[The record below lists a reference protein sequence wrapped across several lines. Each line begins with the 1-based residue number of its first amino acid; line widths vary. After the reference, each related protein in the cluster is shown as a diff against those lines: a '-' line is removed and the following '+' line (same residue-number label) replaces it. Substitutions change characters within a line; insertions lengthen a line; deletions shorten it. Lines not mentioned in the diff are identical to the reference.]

1 MSQVHTEYGPGR
13 IIDQETVRGRTQYKV
28 AGAGFEV
35 WVDQTKLA
43 WAPLDS
49 DNSTELPYNP
59 DPQHDAIGT
68 FGDDDSSTIQPI
80 HHIDADERLTPSDS
94 ITFEEGED
102 SGSPEPD
109 GDLFAKHAFSPHNL
123 VLNHPRVQQIIR
135 DQASG
140 MAKSMIP
147 QGLVPEKA
155 IDWVSDKAGDYVPG
169 HAQGYMVGHGINMVN
184 NHVNQALDAI
194 APGSGWGDLIKSGS
208 HHEANPAALALP
220 LLRTVGPALIGDM
233 FGGGGDEGG
242 APAEGGDPTDMG
254 GGWGELVKDAYA
266 RPAGLSDKFIDI
278 TAGADYHNNPVAQFR
293 HDPDAYINRIGHLM
307 DEGLNPRFAEYM
319 DLVEADSSIRT
330 AAWKDVRAKA
340 MRLKRDGHVTV
351 KDLAPNRIMASVVG
365 DHGTYDVLILKNGSF
380 GGLGSGT
387 GSHAISNWHCAC
399 EWGKWAF
406 RRKFTYVGRL
416 CSHAY
421 ASYLTMQSSH
431 LTNQPR
437 QTKRP
442 TRAPKQDRGLT
453 FPYLKGGSLRTA
465 DNLQNGPER
474 LTPEMVVNDTDDA
487 HTLLDVTK
495 DERTETGPDDV
506 VSDKDIVHFA
516 RMMRDYEVAQRPYP
530 RELVAFLARYAS
542 ESDDVPSDYRAPE
555 IEDSRPA
562 LDTLRSDAHTSQEGN
577 FGSMADEVHR
587 IQDAVEDARSHGVDA
602 DRFVAMVRKVAEG
615 DGDQNGWKSFQ
626 DGGRTVYR
634 QDGNS
639 KGYSQEGDKFSP
651 VNFNGRGDQGPEENR
666 YEMNGSG
673 YQDFTKVQDSK
684 GRDLYRGN
692 NPWQKPEGFAVNP
705 DGAVDNVLFDGQGQ
719 KGDSDNRYDLASG
732 DDPVS
737 ENFQNFLKNNPGAP
751 APAPTPQEPKKTG
764 PEDSGSADKPGV
776 GGQPDKQ
783 PGAGGAP
790 GAAPAPGGGGYTP
803 PGGGQTSGTIAD
815 GGVAGAENGDNSAI
829 TKSMLDADGNYT
841 VKGGETW
848 SDIAQRTTGDMN
860 NYQKMFDQQKGGA
873 GSNIDSLAEGTKINL
888 KDFANDTGNNG
899 VRGDV
904 TNPGDG
910 GADKDIATVD
920 SVNTSAPAAT
930 TDAVTPPPAADT
942 SAVGSAAADG
952 VDAGA
957 SLGAP
962 APAPNTVAQEPT
974 PAPTPTAGQEAKASL
989 RTARDWL
996 RWAAEGDGS
1005 TTSTSTTS
1013 SGSPGAAPAAN
1024 PATDPS
1030 ASATPGVTTPAQ
1042 PNTSATSST
1051 SATAPGTPTAS
1062 DMYDPEDPSQA
1073 AEQESSPA
1081 NPGSETTQSGGNQ
1094 FDMGGLGGGMGGG
1107 MSGMGDM
1114 LGQGLGAATDIA
1126 SGLGD
1131 ALPGIVDMAG
1141 SIASGIGSIFASR
1154 QDFDDW
1160 VRYAYPAGGGDDY
1173 DPKTLPHIPFNGSG
1187 NPGPLDYSTSEEYAD
1202 KARKGMDDVTDLG
1215 SGDLTKSMGEWQK
1228 QGAYHQDWTDE
1239 RQVQPADRSL
1249 QDLRGRSPHRE
1260 DTWRDL
1266 PDEDEDGDPYR
1277 EASIGYSTADDSDIV
1292 RSFQA
1297 SLGETVLGQNSR
1309 GSSRF
1314 DDIAGAAQG
1323 FLRTAGRHFSLAEQ
1337 SELIREGD
1345 KGGARNLD
1353 SLNLAGTHYED
1364 MNSLGW

>member
-123 VLNHPRVQQIIR
+123 VMNHPRVQQIIR

-184 NHVNQALDAI
+184 NQVNQALDAI

-555 IEDSRPA
+555 IEDSRSA
-562 LDTLRSDAHTSQEGN
+562 LETLRNDAHTSQEGN

-602 DRFVAMVRKVAEG
+602 DRFVAMVKQA
-615 DGDQNGWKSFQ
+615 
-626 DGGRTVYR
+626 
-634 QDGNS
+634 
-639 KGYSQEGDKFSP
+639 
-651 VNFNGRGDQGPEENR
+651 EENNADSR
-666 YEMNGSG
+666 SG
-673 YQDFTKVQDSK
+673 VQKATDYI
-684 GRDLYRGN
+684 LN
-692 NPWQKPEGFAVNP
+692 
-705 DGAVDNVLFDGQGQ
+705 
-719 KGDSDNRYDLASG
+719 
-732 DDPVS
+732 
-737 ENFQNFLKNNPGAP
+737 
-751 APAPTPQEPKKTG
+751 
-764 PEDSGSADKPGV
+764 
-776 GGQPDKQ
+776 
-783 PGAGGAP
+783 AP
-790 GAAPAPGGGGYTP
+790 GAMGQSIEDALSLPARVRYTKNPETDTYNWSLDKTRNNGETAEESSSSQNENKKTESAQPTAPGKKNFYQENYGAGDNVKGNAPGEVGDVGPKVQGPGLNGDAPGATPPAQVQGPGLNGDAPGATPEQQQTQTVNQTNSGGGNKGYTA

-815 GGVAGAENGDNSAI
+815 GGVAGAENGNNDAI
-829 TKSMLDADGNYT
+829 TKTSPHVDANGMYT
-841 VKGGETW
+841 VQKGDTW

-860 NYQKMFDQQKGGA
+860 KYQEMYDANKGTA
-873 GSNIDSLAEGTKINL
+873 GGNIDSLAEGTQVNL
-888 KDFANDTGNNG
+888 KDFLNDKGNNG

-920 SVNTSAPAAT
+920 PVNTPAPAAT
-930 TDAVTPPPAADT
+930 TDAVTPAATDASGIGSVGGVGAGTVTPPPAAAET
-942 SAVGSAAADG
+942 QTPAADSASGIGG
-952 VDAGA
+952 VGGVGKAG
-957 SLGAP
+957 
-962 APAPNTVAQEPT
+962 
-974 PAPTPTAGQEAKASL
+974 SL

-1042 PNTSATSST
+1042 PNTSGTSST

-1131 ALPGIVDMAG
+1131 ALPGIADMAG

-1202 KARKGMDDVTDLG
+1202 KARKGMDDVTDLKKHNVNF
-1215 SGDLTKSMGEWQK
+1215 SQK
-1228 QGAYHQDWTDE
+1228 NLKQ
-1239 RQVQPADRSL
+1239 S
-1249 QDLRGRSPHRE
+1249 SFE
-1260 DTWRDL
+1260 DD
-1266 PDEDEDGDPYR
+1266 DPYR
-1277 EASIGYSTADDSDIV
+1277 EASIYSSTDDESDVV

-1297 SLGETVLGQNSR
+1297 NLGETALGQDSR

-1364 MNSLGW
+1364 MNTLGW

>member
-562 LDTLRSDAHTSQEGN
+562 LDTLRNDAHTSQEGN

-602 DRFVAMVRKVAEG
+602 DRFVAMVREADWGLDPSKVPPG
-615 DGDQNGWKSFQ
+615 PGWDAHEKGRSNTQ
-626 DGGRTVYR
+626 PAPPNRTVPMPP
-634 QDGNS
+634 NT
-639 KGYSQEGDKFSP
+639 
-651 VNFNGRGDQGPEENR
+651 GPSLDVVVPPGAS
-666 YEMNGSG
+666 MADAVNGSE
-673 YQDFTKVQDSK
+673 Q
-684 GRDLYRGN
+684 YRTIDKKLPATQLAPATGG
-692 NPWQKPEGFAVNP
+692 ESVEP
-705 DGAVDNVLFDGQGQ
+705 DGKKPTPPPVQPGSSPLPLPPVGKALGQETP
-719 KGDSDNRYDLASG
+719 ASPPPG
-732 DDPVS
+732 APGS
-737 ENFQNFLKNNPGAP
+737 PPAASPTGAP
-751 APAPTPQEPKKTG
+751 APKG
-764 PEDSGSADKPGV
+764 DK
-776 GGQPDKQ
+776 
-783 PGAGGAP
+783 
-790 GAAPAPGGGGYTP
+790 GYTAP
-803 PGGGQTSGTIAD
+803 SGGQTSGTIAD
-815 GGVAGAENGDNSAI
+815 GGVAGAENGNNDAI
-829 TKSMLDADGNYT
+829 TKTSPNVDANGMYT
-841 VKGGETW
+841 VQKGDTW
-848 SDIAQRTTGDMN
+848 SDLAQRTTGDMN
-860 NYQKMFDQQKGGA
+860 NYQKMYDVNKDIAGG
-873 GSNIDSLAEGTKINL
+873 NIDSLAEGTQVNL
-888 KDFANDTGNNG
+888 KDFLNDKGNNG

-920 SVNTSAPAAT
+920 PVNTGTPAAT
-930 TDAVTPPPAADT
+930 TDAVTP
-942 SAVGSAAADG
+942 AAADASGIGSVGG
-952 VDAGA
+952 VGAGT
-957 SLGAP
+957 GAP
-962 APAPNTVAQEPT
+962 APAT
-974 PAPTPTAGQEAKASL
+974 PAATPPPAAAEIQTPATDSASGIGGVGGVGKSGSL

-1030 ASATPGVTTPAQ
+1030 ASATPGVTTTAQ

-1202 KARKGMDDVTDLG
+1202 KARKGMDDVTDLKKHNVNF
-1215 SGDLTKSMGEWQK
+1215 SQK
-1228 QGAYHQDWTDE
+1228 NLKQ
-1239 RQVQPADRSL
+1239 S
-1249 QDLRGRSPHRE
+1249 SFE
-1260 DTWRDL
+1260 DD
-1266 PDEDEDGDPYR
+1266 DPYR
-1277 EASIGYSTADDSDIV
+1277 EASIYSSTDDESDVV

-1297 SLGETVLGQNSR
+1297 NLGETALGQNSR

>member
-123 VLNHPRVQQIIR
+123 VMNHPRVQQIIR

-184 NHVNQALDAI
+184 NQVNQALDAI

-233 FGGGGDEGG
+233 FGGGDEGG

-555 IEDSRPA
+555 IEDSRSA
-562 LDTLRSDAHTSQEGN
+562 LETLRNDAHTSQEGN

-602 DRFVAMVRKVAEG
+602 DRFVAMVKQA
-615 DGDQNGWKSFQ
+615 
-626 DGGRTVYR
+626 
-634 QDGNS
+634 
-639 KGYSQEGDKFSP
+639 
-651 VNFNGRGDQGPEENR
+651 EENNADSR
-666 YEMNGSG
+666 SG
-673 YQDFTKVQDSK
+673 VQKATDYI
-684 GRDLYRGN
+684 LN
-692 NPWQKPEGFAVNP
+692 
-705 DGAVDNVLFDGQGQ
+705 
-719 KGDSDNRYDLASG
+719 
-732 DDPVS
+732 
-737 ENFQNFLKNNPGAP
+737 
-751 APAPTPQEPKKTG
+751 
-764 PEDSGSADKPGV
+764 
-776 GGQPDKQ
+776 
-783 PGAGGAP
+783 AP
-790 GAAPAPGGGGYTP
+790 GAMGQSIEDALSLPARVRYTKNPETDTYNWSLDKTRNNGETAEESSSSQNENKKTESAQPTAPGKKNFYQENYGAGDNVKGNAPGEVGDVGPKVQGPGLNGDAPGATPPAQVQGPGLNGDAPGATPEQQQTQTVNQTNSGGGNKGYTA

-815 GGVAGAENGDNSAI
+815 GGVAGAENGNNDAI
-829 TKSMLDADGNYT
+829 TKTSPHVDANGMYT
-841 VKGGETW
+841 VQKGDTW

-860 NYQKMFDQQKGGA
+860 KYQEMYDANKGTA
-873 GSNIDSLAEGTKINL
+873 GGNIDSLAEGTQVNL
-888 KDFANDTGNNG
+888 KDFLNDKGNNG

-920 SVNTSAPAAT
+920 PVNTPAPAAT
-930 TDAVTPPPAADT
+930 TDAVTPAATDASGIGSVGGVGAGTVTPPPAAAET
-942 SAVGSAAADG
+942 QTPAADSASGIGG
-952 VDAGA
+952 VGGVGKAG
-957 SLGAP
+957 
-962 APAPNTVAQEPT
+962 
-974 PAPTPTAGQEAKASL
+974 SL

-1042 PNTSATSST
+1042 PNTSGTSST

-1131 ALPGIVDMAG
+1131 ALPGIADMAG

-1202 KARKGMDDVTDLG
+1202 KARKGMDDVTDLKKHNVNF
-1215 SGDLTKSMGEWQK
+1215 SQK
-1228 QGAYHQDWTDE
+1228 NLKQ
-1239 RQVQPADRSL
+1239 S
-1249 QDLRGRSPHRE
+1249 SFE
-1260 DTWRDL
+1260 DD
-1266 PDEDEDGDPYR
+1266 DPYR
-1277 EASIGYSTADDSDIV
+1277 EASIYSSTDDESDVV

-1297 SLGETVLGQNSR
+1297 NLGETALGQNSR

-1364 MNSLGW
+1364 MNTLGW

>member
-123 VLNHPRVQQIIR
+123 VMNHPRVQQIIR

-184 NHVNQALDAI
+184 NQVNQALDAI

-555 IEDSRPA
+555 IEDSRSA
-562 LDTLRSDAHTSQEGN
+562 LETLRNDAHTSQEGN

-602 DRFVAMVRKVAEG
+602 DRFVAMVKQA
-615 DGDQNGWKSFQ
+615 
-626 DGGRTVYR
+626 
-634 QDGNS
+634 
-639 KGYSQEGDKFSP
+639 
-651 VNFNGRGDQGPEENR
+651 EENNADSR
-666 YEMNGSG
+666 SG
-673 YQDFTKVQDSK
+673 VQKATDYI
-684 GRDLYRGN
+684 LN
-692 NPWQKPEGFAVNP
+692 
-705 DGAVDNVLFDGQGQ
+705 
-719 KGDSDNRYDLASG
+719 
-732 DDPVS
+732 
-737 ENFQNFLKNNPGAP
+737 
-751 APAPTPQEPKKTG
+751 
-764 PEDSGSADKPGV
+764 
-776 GGQPDKQ
+776 
-783 PGAGGAP
+783 AP
-790 GAAPAPGGGGYTP
+790 GAMGQSIEDALSLPARVRYTKNPETDTYNWSLDKTRNNGETAEESSSSQNENKKTESAQPTAPGKKNFYQENYGAGDNVKGNAPGEVGDVGPKVQGPGLNGDAPGATPPAQVQGPGLNGDAPGATPEQQQTQTVNQTNSGGGNKGYTA

-815 GGVAGAENGDNSAI
+815 GGVAGAENGNNDAI
-829 TKSMLDADGNYT
+829 TKTSPHVDANGMYT
-841 VKGGETW
+841 VQKGDTW

-860 NYQKMFDQQKGGA
+860 KYQEMYDANKGTA
-873 GSNIDSLAEGTKINL
+873 GGNIDSLAEGTQVNL
-888 KDFANDTGNNG
+888 KDFLNDKGNNG

-920 SVNTSAPAAT
+920 PVNTPAPAAT
-930 TDAVTPPPAADT
+930 TDAVTPAATDASGIGSVGGVGAGTVTPPPAAAET
-942 SAVGSAAADG
+942 QTPAADSASGIGG
-952 VDAGA
+952 VGGVGKAG
-957 SLGAP
+957 
-962 APAPNTVAQEPT
+962 
-974 PAPTPTAGQEAKASL
+974 SL

-1042 PNTSATSST
+1042 PNTSGTSST

-1131 ALPGIVDMAG
+1131 ALPGIADMAG

-1202 KARKGMDDVTDLG
+1202 KARKGMDDVTDLKKHNVNF
-1215 SGDLTKSMGEWQK
+1215 SQK
-1228 QGAYHQDWTDE
+1228 NLKQ
-1239 RQVQPADRSL
+1239 S
-1249 QDLRGRSPHRE
+1249 SFE
-1260 DTWRDL
+1260 DD
-1266 PDEDEDGDPYR
+1266 DPYR
-1277 EASIGYSTADDSDIV
+1277 EASIYSSTDDESDVV

-1297 SLGETVLGQNSR
+1297 NLGETALGQNSR

-1364 MNSLGW
+1364 MNTLGW